1 MSVHENEEI
10 SIDEL
15 ENALESRNAS
25 IMEKWF
31 NQTGPKE
38 LGETQFYSDACYAN
52 SYGLLN
58 EVIEWTVRGVVSEGL
73 NFETA
78 IANAMYEWD
87 L

>member
-1 MSVHENEEI
+1 MSAHENDEI
-10 SIDEL
+10 SLEEL
-15 ENALESRNAS
+15 EAALDSGNAT